1 MFVKKNKRK
10 VIENYGSYRVI
21 KSSLNNKYYVQ
32 KKILSNIIFSKW
44 ITICI
49 PHQYVEEAQIV
60 ALYGE
65 RNLIMKNL

>member
-1 MFVKKNKRK
+1 MFKKKHKRK
-10 VIENYGSYRVI
+10 VVENYGSYRVI

-32 KKILSNIIFSKW
+32 KKRSSNLIFAKW

-49 PHQYVEEAQIV
+49 PYRYIEEAKVV

-65 RNLIMKNL
+65 RNLMIKNL